1 MKALKTALVFGM
13 LGAPSP
19 LLAAPTSSADIE
31 AKGSAPTFCNISNDG
46 GAVSMTISPEGDRLI
61 GDGKFSYVA
70 NANSKVVLSAV
81 SQTSPDKA
89 AASTPSIKLADLVAN
104 SSGSS
109 SADSKESG
117 GVVRQA
123 GAITASIV
131 QNNAARLLTAGDY
144 ALQATATCT
153 SL

>member
-1 MKALKTALVFGM
+1 MKVLQTAILLGL
-13 LGAPSP
+13 LGAPAP
-19 LLAAPTSSADIE
+19 LLAAPTGSADIE

-46 GAVSMTISPEGDRLI
+46 GVVSMSISPEGDSLI

-70 NANSKVVLSAV
+70 NGNSKVVLSAV
-81 SQTSPDKA
+81 SQTSPERA
-89 AASTPSIKLADLVAN
+89 APSSPRIELADLVAN

-117 GVVRQA
+117 GVIRKV
-123 GAITASIV
+123 GAITASIK

>member
-1 MKALKTALVFGM
+1 VNVLKTAIL
-13 LGAPSP
+13 LGLLGSPAP
-19 LLAAPTSSADIE
+19 LLAAPTSSADID

-46 GAVSMTISPEGDRLI
+46 GVVSMSISPQGDSLS
-61 GDGKFSYVA
+61 GNGKFSYVA
-70 NANSKVVLSAV
+70 NGNSKVILSAV
-81 SQTSPDKA
+81 SQSSPERA
-89 AASTPSIKLADLVAN
+89 AASSPRIELEDLVAN

-109 SADSKESG
+109 SAGSKESG
-117 GVVRQA
+117 GVIRKA
-123 GAITASIV
+123 GAITASIE

>member
-1 MKALKTALVFGM
+1 MKVLKTAILLGL
-13 LGAPSP
+13 LGAPAP
-19 LLAAPTSSADIE
+19 LLAAPTGSADIE

-46 GAVSMTISPEGDRLI
+46 GVVSMSISPEGDSLI

-70 NANSKVVLSAV
+70 NANSKVVLSAIT
-81 SQTSPDKA
+81 QDSPERA
-89 AASTPSIKLADLVAN
+89 AASLPRIELADLVAN
-104 SSGSS
+104 SSASA

-117 GVVRQA
+117 GVIRKT
-123 GAITASIV
+123 GAITASIE

>member
-1 MKALKTALVFGM
+1 VKVLKTAILLSL
-13 LGAPSP
+13 LGAPAP
-19 LLAAPTSSADIE
+19 LLAAPTSSSDIE
-31 AKGSAPTFCNISNDG
+31 AKGSAPTFCTISNDG
-46 GAVSMTISPEGDRLI
+46 GVISMSMSPEGDSLI

-81 SQTSPDKA
+81 SQTSPERA
-89 AASTPSIKLADLVAN
+89 AASSPRIELVDLVAN
-104 SSGSS
+104 GSGSS

-117 GVVRQA
+117 GVIRKV
-123 GAITASIV
+123 GTISTSIE

-144 ALQATATCT
+144 SLQATATCT

>member
-1 MKALKTALVFGM
+1 MKVLKTAILFG
-13 LGAPSP
+13 LLSAPAP
-19 LLAAPTSSADIE
+19 LLAAATGSADIE

-46 GAVSMTISPEGDRLI
+46 GLVAMSISSEGDRLI

-70 NANSKVVLSAV
+70 NANAKVVLSAV
-81 SQTSPDKA
+81 SQSSPTGA
-89 AASTPSIKLADLVAN
+89 AASSPSIELADLVVN
-104 SSGSS
+104 RSSSS

-117 GVVRQA
+117 GVIRQT
-123 GAITASIV
+123 GAITASIE

>member
-1 MKALKTALVFGM
+1 MKVLKIAILLSL
-13 LGAPSP
+13 LGVQAP

-31 AKGSAPTFCNISNDG
+31 AKGSAPTFCTISNDG
-46 GAVSMTISPEGDRLI
+46 GVVSMSMSPEGDSLS

-81 SQTSPDKA
+81 SQTSPERA
-89 AASTPSIKLADLVAN
+89 AASSPRIELEDLVAN

-117 GVVRQA
+117 GVIRKV
-123 GAITASIV
+123 GTISTSIE

-144 ALQATATCT
+144 SLQATATCT

>member
-1 MKALKTALVFGM
+1 MKVLKTAVL
-13 LGAPSP
+13 LGLLGSPAP

-46 GAVSMTISPEGDRLI
+46 GAVSMSISPEGDSLI

-70 NANSKVVLSAV
+70 NSNAKVILSAV
-81 SQTSPDKA
+81 SQSSPERA
-89 AASTPSIKLADLVAN
+89 AASSPRIELEGVVAN

-109 SADSKESG
+109 SAESKESG
-117 GVVRQA
+117 GVIRTT
-123 GAITASIV
+123 GTITASIA